1 MELNQKVGNML
12 TPEQKAN
19 FQKDNGKFKLLNHIV
34 IVPIISTLLG
44 IYLENFIIV
53 GVSIALIIAFL
64 ILKTYSFTHRNLVY
78 EKEIIPI
85 VLNEIFED
93 VLCMDKD
100 EEIKENFKKSQLV
113 DDYDK
118 VKVDRT
124 VVIRQPNYV
133 VNVSKI
139 NILQEN
145 VEEND
150 GVVDKEI
157 EDKMSGLF
165 AYTRLPSKSLIDYKV
180 IRKGLNASLDDLIKI
195 PNMDF
200 DRAYD
205 VYAKSPV
212 EVRNILSY
220 GVMARILDF
229 DTELGKI
236 ISFSIVEDMLYI
248 AIDYPKFLEFKGKGK
263 TFVIESQAQE
273 DLRELEILDM
283 FITYIMN
290 MYQR

>member
-34 IVPIISTLLG
+34 IVPIISTLFG

-124 VVIRQPNYV
+124 VVI
-133 VNVSKI
+133 S
-139 NILQEN
+139 
-145 VEEND
+145 
-150 GVVDKEI
+150 
-157 EDKMSGLF
+157 

-212 EVRNILSY
+212 EVRNVLSY

-248 AIDYPKFLEFKGKGK
+248 AIDYPKFLEFKGKGR